1 VASLLGLHLVLA
13 LWGALR
19 NSVTFDE
26 NFHLPSG
33 VLIAARG
40 DFRISPFNPPLVKT
54 LFALPALAAGARL
67 PDPAAVDTQDQ
78 WVAGESFMRR
88 NADRYHRVFFAA
100 RCVVALISL
109 ATGFLVWKYAR
120 RLQGRAAGL
129 LALAFY
135 VTAAESLAHAGVA
148 TMDVATGFGMLAAVY
163 AFWGFCRSGRW
174 TWWLKTVFALGFC
187 ALTRFN
193 TAILGPIL
201 LLLAVLGTA
210 LTRIR
215 RPARVWLGLL
225 LAVPATLVILDLG
238 YLAHV
243 SFRPLSAWQFASP
256 SFQHLQQRVPWLR
269 LPLPDAYLF
278 GLDIQAREG
287 AGGTP
292 TYLLHQVRSGRV
304 WYYLPLAFLFKWP
317 LGFLG
322 ALAARFGRDL
332 FPGPRPRRWHE
343 AFLLV
348 PIAMILGSAMFL
360 FTLNIGIRYMFPLVP
375 LLCVWLG
382 GLAPPPSRVPAAL
395 RRRVRRW
402 VVAGTLLATL
412 QAIEVG
418 AHAPWYLS
426 FFNWPSGGSSGGQ
439 WLVNDSN
446 VDWGQG
452 LIALKDEL
460 ARRGIQRVHL
470 AYHGTTDP
478 AIYGID
484 YLPYRGGTPS
494 RDSDWLAI
502 SSYYYVGLWQRMTTT
517 SGRTAGPIRF
527 DFQRLWG
534 ARPVAMPAGCI
545 LLFSIDRSGVTGPPS

>member
-1 VASLLGLHLVLA
+1 MGPPRYHGAASGGQPTARRRSPLGATGSLRLDPRFTLLAHSRARHPPRRTHADPAEPEPRDLPQSLSRSRLRHPARMPRIHRSLSDDRPAGLRHHHRDLCAGPALRRAQVLEALPLVLSRPGALLRAGDESDLGGSGASASAAPHDGDRQVQRPGRHRYDRGRAPRGPAAQRAPTRVTRPRKRDRRGHPGASRPARPSAGARTGWLRHERAWVASLLGLHLVLA

-174 TWWLKTVFALGFC
+174 TWWLKAVLALGFC

-210 LTRIR
+210 LSRIR

-292 TYLLHQVRSGRV
+292 TYLLH
-304 WYYLPLAFLFKWP
+304 P
-317 LGFLG
+317 
-322 ALAARFGRDL
+322 
-332 FPGPRPRRWHE
+332 
-343 AFLLV
+343 
-348 PIAMILGSAMFL
+348 
-360 FTLNIGIRYMFPLVP
+360 
-375 LLCVWLG
+375 
-382 GLAPPPSRVPAAL
+382 
-395 RRRVRRW
+395 
-402 VVAGTLLATL
+402 
-412 QAIEVG
+412 
-418 AHAPWYLS
+418 
-426 FFNWPSGGSSGGQ
+426 
-439 WLVNDSN
+439 
-446 VDWGQG
+446 
-452 LIALKDEL
+452 
-460 ARRGIQRVHL
+460 
-470 AYHGTTDP
+470 
-478 AIYGID
+478 
-484 YLPYRGGTPS
+484 
-494 RDSDWLAI
+494 
-502 SSYYYVGLWQRMTTT
+502 
-517 SGRTAGPIRF
+517 
-527 DFQRLWG
+527 
-534 ARPVAMPAGCI
+534 
-545 LLFSIDRSGVTGPPS
+545 